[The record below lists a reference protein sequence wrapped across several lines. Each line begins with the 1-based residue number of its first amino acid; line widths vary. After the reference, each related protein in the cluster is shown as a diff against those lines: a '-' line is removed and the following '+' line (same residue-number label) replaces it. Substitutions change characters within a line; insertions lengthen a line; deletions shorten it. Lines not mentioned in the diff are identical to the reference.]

1 MKIKYFI
8 RGLGVGILA
17 TTIVLSVSNSHHT
30 KKMSEEEIIAQAKQL
45 GMMTKE
51 EFEDKKLDDNLSQI
65 KDSLDVPSTSPTTVV
80 TELPETEKPEKK
92 PTKEPDKETAA
103 SEPAKKLDSDNSNK
117 KENDSKKDKD
127 DKKDNK
133 KEDAWSRTIHVKIES
148 GMVSQT
154 VAKYL
159 YQKGIVGSASDFSKY
174 LTETENSQKI
184 RAGEYD
190 IPLDA
195 TYAEIVDII
204 TK

>member
-1 MKIKYFI
+1 MKVKYFI

-17 TTIVLSVSNSHHT
+17 TTIVLSISNGHHT
-30 KKMSEEEIIAQAKQL
+30 KNMSDEEIIAHAKQL

-51 EFEDKKLDDNLSQI
+51 ELEDKKLDDNLSQI
-65 KDSLDVPSTSPTTVV
+65 KDALDSPSPSPTTVV
-80 TELPETEKPEKK
+80 TELPETNKPSKE
-92 PTKEPDKETAA
+92 PTKKATTPEPTQK
-103 SEPAKKLDSDNSNK
+103 PDSDNSNK
-117 KENDSKKDKD
+117 KENDSESKKNKDGKTENKKD
-127 DKKDNK
+127 
-133 KEDAWSRTIHVKIES
+133 DAWSRTIHVKIES

-174 LTETENSQKI
+174 LADTENAQKI
-184 RAGEYD
+184 QAGEYD